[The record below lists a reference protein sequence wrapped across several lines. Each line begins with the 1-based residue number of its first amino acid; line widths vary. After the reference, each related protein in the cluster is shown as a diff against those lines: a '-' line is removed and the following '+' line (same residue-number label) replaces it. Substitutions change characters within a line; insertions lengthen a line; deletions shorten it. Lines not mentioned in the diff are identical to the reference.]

1 MSAYT
6 QLKDAITG
14 ILPNGWSI
22 KAYEPLAEVP
32 DATTVTLKVRRVS
45 RLPEAPMGAYRVDW
59 ILTVTSPTPSRE
71 TADPTLFDDLIDLLI
86 AIDNAPDLEWL
97 SWTDAKKTVGDDEQR
112 LAYDITIRTQTAKE
126 A

>member
-59 ILTVTSPTPSRE
+59 ILTVTSPSPSRE
-71 TADPTLFDDLIDLLI
+71 TADPTLFDDLIDLLK